1 MLTSLLPL
9 SPSALPLSVG
19 TELYDSKGMLMAVI
33 TCSGIL
39 IVFVIL
45 LLLILI
51 FYVYGGIFGAVTAT
65 KGQKLAAKKTEE
77 TEQTASQTVAANPSA
92 VPEPTDDGAIPGEII
107 AVIAATVAAMSDGKS
122 YAVKKISRA
131 QRQTGGRSAW
141 AASGIYEN
149 TRPF

>member
-51 FYVYGGIFGAVTAT
+51 FYVYGGIFGAVTA
-65 KGQKLAAKKTEE
+65 
-77 TEQTASQTVAANPSA
+77 
-92 VPEPTDDGAIPGEII
+92 
-107 AVIAATVAAMSDGKS
+107 
-122 YAVKKISRA
+122 
-131 QRQTGGRSAW
+131 
-141 AASGIYEN
+141 
-149 TRPF
+149 